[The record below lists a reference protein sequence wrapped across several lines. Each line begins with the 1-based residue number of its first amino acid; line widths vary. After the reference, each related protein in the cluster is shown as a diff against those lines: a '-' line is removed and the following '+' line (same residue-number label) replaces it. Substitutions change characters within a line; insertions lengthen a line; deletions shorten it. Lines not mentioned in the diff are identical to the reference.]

1 MLGLGGGRR
10 APAWVWV
17 AAITAAMVLTP
28 IAAYSAGTES
38 VAAPNPREITN
49 PLPEGTETA
58 TTAVDVRY
66 AAARLLPRAAGKA
79 TAPAQPASL
88 LVRVT
93 HSMSVHAE
101 PSVGSA
107 VVGVLPAASK
117 YYRVPISAWIL
128 RVSKDRA
135 WGLIEIPYV
144 SPVRLGWIRLEGMTR
159 AWTKIEVTV
168 DLSARRLTVTRSG
181 HRLFVTPVAIG
192 APWSPTPPG
201 RYFVT
206 DRVPFWVGSA
216 LGSFAFG
223 ISGIQPRLPAGWSGG
238 DQLAIH
244 GTNDPASIG
253 GAVSAGCVRVSE
265 TALSKLRPL
274 LVLGTPVIIRP

>member
-1 MLGLGGGRR
+1 MT
-10 APAWVWV
+10 
-17 AAITAAMVLTP
+17 AAIVLTP

-38 VAAPNPREITN
+38 GSAVNTMALAHSVVARSSTGGAKALE
-49 PLPEGTETA
+49 
-58 TTAVDVRY
+58 VRY
-66 AAARLLPRAAGKA
+66 AAARLQLRTPKKA
-79 TAPAQPASL
+79 TAPVQPASL

-93 HSMSVHAE
+93 HSMAVHVKPKE
-101 PSVGSA
+101 GST

-117 YYRVPISAWIL
+117 YYRVPISAWIQ
-128 RVSKDRA
+128 RVSKDGA

-144 SPVRLGWIRLEGMTR
+144 SPARFGWIRLEGLTR

-168 DLSARRLTVTRSG
+168 DLSSRRLTVTRSG
-181 HRLFVTPVAIG
+181 HVLFATPVAIG

-206 DRVPFWVGSA
+206 DRVPFWAGSA

-223 ISGIQPRLPAGWSGG
+223 ISGIQPHLPAGWSGG

-253 GAVSAGCVRVSE
+253 EAVSAGCVRVSE
-265 TALSKLRPL
+265 GTLAKLRPL
-274 LVLGTPVIIRP
+274 LVLGTPVIIQP